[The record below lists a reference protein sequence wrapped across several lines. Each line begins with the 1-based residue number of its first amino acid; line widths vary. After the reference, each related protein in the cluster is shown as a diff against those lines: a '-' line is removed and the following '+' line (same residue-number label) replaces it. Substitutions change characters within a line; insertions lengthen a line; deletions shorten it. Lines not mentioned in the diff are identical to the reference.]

1 MMNPRILLIVCI
13 ALCSGCALNTN
24 QSSGVY
30 VEARTASV
38 FAGACHYGAE
48 YTTSGREA
56 VMAWRFDEGIARG
69 AEVVAFVRSGVNLA
83 ESSSDRQS
91 VVYLGGSLE
100 ACELALQCL
109 RARGHLGEIL
119 RVEEGALIRA
129 RGEEYEVIGG
139 SDLHLKGELLID
151 RSCCSM
157 PSQRWYSPLGADAP
171 GVVGNS
177 EVFECDVP
185 ALGVR
190 FARTGDNDA
199 IVSSFIL

>member
-1 MMNPRILLIVCI
+1 MNLRTLLVVCV

-24 QSSGVY
+24 QSSGTY

-56 VMAWRFDEGIARG
+56 IMAWRFDEGFARG
-69 AEVVAFVRSGVNLA
+69 AEVVAFVSSSDNLA
-83 ESSSDRQS
+83 ENSSDRQS

-100 ACELALQCL
+100 ACELALQRL
-109 RARGHLGEIL
+109 RAQGCLGEIL
-119 RVEEGALIRA
+119 RVEDGALIRA

-139 SDLHLKGELLID
+139 SDLHLKGELLLD

-199 IVSSFIL
+199 IVSSFTL